1 MKIIAKILALT
12 MLFLCALPF
21 CACGESTQTEGISV
35 VCTTFAPFD
44 FAREIAG
51 ENANVKMLLSPGAD
65 SHSYDPTPKDILA
78 VNKCDVFIYVG
89 GESDVWV
96 DDILSSIENP
106 DMKIIRLIDCTEELY
121 CEEYKEGME
130 HNHDHDHDHDD
141 EEYDEHV
148 WTNPRNAAI
157 ICEKIAEALCAVDA
171 ENAEKYNENLAS
183 YKAELSELDA
193 AFKDVV
199 ANGNGKPLIFGDRF
213 PLIYFVKAYGLD
225 YYAAFPGCA
234 ADTEPSGATVAFL
247 INKVKEENI
256 PVVFHIELSKG
267 NIADTICEATGASK
281 MQFNACHNV
290 TKDDFNAGVSYIDL
304 MWNNIEALKAALK

>member
-1 MKIIAKILALT
+1 MLFMKKISVILAFI
-12 MLFLCALPF
+12 MLFLCVVTV
-21 CACGESTQTEGISV
+21 CACTQTGNEDGISV
-35 VCTTFAPFD
+35 VCTSFAPYD
-44 FAREIAG
+44 LAREIAG
-51 ENANVKMLLSPGAD
+51 DGVSVKMLLSPGAD

-96 DDILSSIENP
+96 EDILSSVDNP
-106 DMKIIRLIDCTEELY
+106 DMKIVRLIDCTEELY
-121 CEEYKEGME
+121 HEEHKEGME
-130 HNHDHDHDHDD
+130 HDHGTEDA
-141 EEYDEHV
+141 YDEHV

-157 ICEKIAEALCAVDA
+157 ICEKIAEALCAVDT
-171 ENAEKYNENLAS
+171 ENSDKYNENLSA
-183 YKAELSELDA
+183 YKAELTSLDE
-193 AFKDVV
+193 AFKKIV
-199 ANGNGKPLIFGDRF
+199 AEGNGKPLVFGDRF

-256 PVVFHIELSKG
+256 PVVFHIELSTGK
-267 NIADTICEATGASK
+267 IADTICEATGAAK

-290 TKDDFNAGVSYIDL
+290 TKADFDAGVSYLDL
-304 MWNNIEALKAALK
+304 MWDNVEALKSALK

>member
-1 MKIIAKILALT
+1 MKKISVILAFI
-12 MLFLCALPF
+12 MLFLCVVTV
-21 CACGESTQTEGISV
+21 CACTQTGNEDGISV
-35 VCTTFAPFD
+35 VCTSFAPYD
-44 FAREIAG
+44 LAREIAG
-51 ENANVKMLLSPGAD
+51 DGVSVKMLLSPGAD

-96 DDILSSIENP
+96 EDILSSVDNP
-106 DMKIIRLIDCTEELY
+106 DMKIVRLIDCTEELY
-121 CEEYKEGME
+121 HEEHKEGME
-130 HNHDHDHDHDD
+130 HDHGTED
-141 EEYDEHV
+141 EYDEHV

-157 ICEKIAEALCAVDA
+157 ICEKIAEALCAVDT
-171 ENAEKYNENLAS
+171 ENADKYNENLSA
-183 YKAELSELDA
+183 YKAELTSLDE
-193 AFKDVV
+193 AFKKVV
-199 ANGNGKPLIFGDRF
+199 AEGNRKTLVFGDRF

-256 PVVFHIELSKG
+256 PVVFHIELSTGK
-267 NIADTICEATGASK
+267 IADTICEATGASK

-290 TKDDFNAGVSYIDL
+290 TKADLEAGVSYLDL
-304 MWNNIEALKAALK
+304 MWDNVEALKSALK

>member
-1 MKIIAKILALT
+1 MKIIAKILAFT
-12 MLFLCALPF
+12 MLFLCVIQV
-21 CACGESTQTEGISV
+21 CACGKSEDEEGISV
-35 VCTTFAPFD
+35 VCTSFAPFD
-44 FAREIAG
+44 LAREIAG
-51 ENANVKMLLSPGAD
+51 DGANIKMLLSPGAD

-78 VNKCDVFIYVG
+78 VNKCDIFIYVG

-96 DDILSSIENP
+96 EGILSSIDNP
-106 DMKIIRLIDCTEELY
+106 NMKIIRLIDCTEELY

-130 HNHDHDHDHDD
+130 HDHEHDHND

-148 WTNPRNAAI
+148 WTNPRNAAL
-157 ICEKIAEALCAVDA
+157 ICEKIAEALCTVDA
-171 ENAEKYNENLAS
+171 ENAGKYNENLAS
-183 YKAELSELDA
+183 YKAELSALDE
-193 AFKDVV
+193 AFKSVV
-199 ANGNGKPLIFGDRF
+199 SEGSRKTLVFGDRF

-256 PVVFHIELSKG
+256 PVVFHIELSTGK
-267 NIADTICEATGASK
+267 IADTICEATGASK

-290 TKDDFNAGVSYIDL
+290 TKDDFKAGVRYIDL
-304 MWNNIEALKAALK
+304 MWDNVKALKAALK

>member
-1 MKIIAKILALT
+1 MKKISVILAFI
-12 MLFLCALPF
+12 MLFLCVVTV
-21 CACGESTQTEGISV
+21 CACTQTGNEDGISI
-35 VCTTFAPFD
+35 VCTSFAPYD
-44 FAREIAG
+44 LAREIAG
-51 ENANVKMLLSPGAD
+51 DGVSVKMLLSPGAD

-96 DDILSSIENP
+96 EDILSSVDNP
-106 DMKIIRLIDCTEELY
+106 DMKIVRLIDCTEELY
-121 CEEYKEGME
+121 HEEHKEGME
-130 HNHDHDHDHDD
+130 HDHGAED
-141 EEYDEHV
+141 EYDEHV

-157 ICEKIAEALCAVDA
+157 ICEKIAEALCAVDT
-171 ENAEKYNENLAS
+171 ENADKYNENLSA
-183 YKAELSELDA
+183 YKAELTSLDE
-193 AFKDVV
+193 AFKKIV
-199 ANGNGKPLIFGDRF
+199 AEGNRKTLVFGDRF

-256 PVVFHIELSKG
+256 PVVFHIELSTGK
-267 NIADTICEATGASK
+267 IADTICEATGAAK

-290 TKDDFNAGVSYIDL
+290 TKADLEAGVSYLDL
-304 MWNNIEALKAALK
+304 MWDNVEALKAALK

>member
-1 MKIIAKILALT
+1 MLFMKKISVILAFI
-12 MLFLCALPF
+12 MLFLCVVTV
-21 CACGESTQTEGISV
+21 CACTQTGNEDGISV
-35 VCTTFAPFD
+35 VCTSFAPYD
-44 FAREIAG
+44 LAREIAG
-51 ENANVKMLLSPGAD
+51 DGVSVKMLLSPGAD

-96 DDILSSIENP
+96 EDILSSVDNP
-106 DMKIIRLIDCTEELY
+106 DMKIVRLIDCTEELY
-121 CEEYKEGME
+121 HEEHKEGME
-130 HNHDHDHDHDD
+130 HDHGTED
-141 EEYDEHV
+141 EYDEHV

-157 ICEKIAEALCAVDA
+157 ICEKIAEALCAVDT
-171 ENAEKYNENLAS
+171 ENADKYNENLSA
-183 YKAELSELDA
+183 YKAELTSLDE
-193 AFKDVV
+193 AFKKIV
-199 ANGNGKPLIFGDRF
+199 AEGNGKPLVFGDRF

-256 PVVFHIELSKG
+256 PVVFHIELSTGK
-267 NIADTICEATGASK
+267 IAATISEAPGAAK

-290 TKDDFNAGVSYIDL
+290 TKADFDAGVSYLDL
-304 MWNNIEALKAALK
+304 MWDNVEALKAALK

>member
-1 MKIIAKILALT
+1 MKKISVILAFI
-12 MLFLCALPF
+12 MLFLCVVTV
-21 CACGESTQTEGISV
+21 CACTKTGNEDGISI
-35 VCTTFAPFD
+35 VCTSFAPYD
-44 FAREIAG
+44 LAREIAG
-51 ENANVKMLLSPGAD
+51 DGVSVKMLLSPGAD

-96 DDILSSIENP
+96 EDILSSVDNP
-106 DMKIIRLIDCTEELY
+106 DMKIVRLIDCTEELY
-121 CEEYKEGME
+121 HEEHKEGM
-130 HNHDHDHDHDD
+130 DHDHGTED
-141 EEYDEHV
+141 EYDEHV

-157 ICEKIAEALCAVDA
+157 ICEKIAEALCAVDT
-171 ENAEKYNENLAS
+171 ENADKYNKNLS
-183 YKAELSELDA
+183 DYKAELTSLDE
-193 AFKDVV
+193 AFKKIV
-199 ANGNGKPLIFGDRF
+199 AEGNGKPLVFGDRF

-256 PVVFHIELSKG
+256 PVVFHIELSTGK
-267 NIADTICEATGASK
+267 IADTICEATGAAK

-290 TKDDFNAGVSYIDL
+290 TKADLEAGVSYIDL
-304 MWNNIEALKAALK
+304 MWDNVEALKSALK

>member
-1 MKIIAKILALT
+1 MKKISVILAFI
-12 MLFLCALPF
+12 MLFLCVVTV
-21 CACGESTQTEGISV
+21 CACTQTGNEDGISV
-35 VCTTFAPFD
+35 VCTSFAPYD
-44 FAREIAG
+44 LAREIAG
-51 ENANVKMLLSPGAD
+51 DGVSVKMLLSPGAD

-96 DDILSSIENP
+96 EDILSSVDNP
-106 DMKIIRLIDCTEELY
+106 DMKIVRLIDCTEELY
-121 CEEYKEGME
+121 HEEHKEGME
-130 HNHDHDHDHDD
+130 HDHGTED
-141 EEYDEHV
+141 EYDEHV

-157 ICEKIAEALCAVDA
+157 ICEIIAEALCAVDT
-171 ENAEKYNENLAS
+171 ENADKYNENLSA
-183 YKAELSELDA
+183 YKAELTSLDE
-193 AFKDVV
+193 AFKKIV
-199 ANGNGKPLIFGDRF
+199 AEGNGKPLVFGDRF

-256 PVVFHIELSKG
+256 PVVFHIELSTGK
-267 NIADTICEATGASK
+267 IADTICEATGAAK

-290 TKDDFNAGVSYIDL
+290 TKADLEAGVSYLDL
-304 MWNNIEALKAALK
+304 MWDNVEALKAALK

>member
-1 MKIIAKILALT
+1 MKTTTKILAMMMICLYIFT
-12 MLFLCALPF
+12 V
-21 CACGESTQTEGISV
+21 CACGENTQAEGVSV
-35 VCTTFAPFD
+35 VCTSFAPFD

-51 ENANVKMLLSPGAD
+51 DGANVKMLLSAGAD

-78 VNKCDVFIYVG
+78 VNKCDVFVYIG
-89 GESDVWV
+89 GESDAWV
-96 DDILSSIENP
+96 EDILSSIDNP
-106 DMKIIRLIDCTEELY
+106 DIKIIKLIDCTEELY

-130 HNHDHDHDHDD
+130 HNHDHDHDT

-157 ICEKIAEALCAVDA
+157 ICEKIAEALCAVDS

-183 YKAELSELDA
+183 YKAELSELDE

-199 ANGNGKPLIFGDRF
+199 AHGNGKPLIFGDRF

-290 TKDDFNAGVSYIDL
+290 SKDDFNAGVSYIDL
-304 MWNNIEALKAALK
+304 MWDNVETLKAALK

>member
-1 MKIIAKILALT
+1 MKKISVILAFI
-12 MLFLCALPF
+12 MLFLCVVTV
-21 CACGESTQTEGISV
+21 CACTQTGNEDGISV
-35 VCTTFAPFD
+35 VCTSFAPYD
-44 FAREIAG
+44 LAREIAG
-51 ENANVKMLLSPGAD
+51 DGVSVKMLLSPGAD

-96 DDILSSIENP
+96 EDILSSVDNP
-106 DMKIIRLIDCTEELY
+106 DMKIVRLIDCTEELY
-121 CEEYKEGME
+121 HEEHKEGME
-130 HNHDHDHDHDD
+130 HDHGTED
-141 EEYDEHV
+141 EYDEHV

-157 ICEKIAEALCAVDA
+157 ICEKIAEALCAVDT
-171 ENAEKYNENLAS
+171 ENADKYNENLSA
-183 YKAELSELDA
+183 YKAELTSLDE
-193 AFKDVV
+193 AFKKIV
-199 ANGNGKPLIFGDRF
+199 AEGNRKTLVFGDRF

-256 PVVFHIELSKG
+256 PVVFHIELSTGK
-267 NIADTICEATGASK
+267 IADTICEATGAAK

-290 TKDDFNAGVSYIDL
+290 TKADLEAGVSYLDL
-304 MWNNIEALKAALK
+304 MWDNVEALKAALK

>member
-1 MKIIAKILALT
+1 MKKISVILAFI
-12 MLFLCALPF
+12 MLFLCVVTV
-21 CACGESTQTEGISV
+21 CACTQTGNEDGISV
-35 VCTTFAPFD
+35 VCTSFAPYD
-44 FAREIAG
+44 LAREIAG
-51 ENANVKMLLSPGAD
+51 DGVSVKMLLSPGAD

-96 DDILSSIENP
+96 EDILSSVDNP
-106 DMKIIRLIDCTEELY
+106 DMKIVRLIDCTEELY
-121 CEEYKEGME
+121 HEEHKEGME
-130 HNHDHDHDHDD
+130 HDHGTED
-141 EEYDEHV
+141 EYDEHV

-157 ICEKIAEALCAVDA
+157 ICEKIAEALCAVDT
-171 ENAEKYNENLAS
+171 ENADKYNENLSA
-183 YKAELSELDA
+183 YKAELTSLDE
-193 AFKDVV
+193 AFKKIV
-199 ANGNGKPLIFGDRF
+199 AEGNGKPLVFGDRF

-256 PVVFHIELSKG
+256 PVVFHIELSTGK
-267 NIADTICEATGASK
+267 IADTICEATGAAK

-290 TKDDFNAGVSYIDL
+290 TKADLEAGVSYIDL
-304 MWNNIEALKAALK
+304 MWDNVEALKSALK

>member
-1 MKIIAKILALT
+1 MKKISVILAFI
-12 MLFLCALPF
+12 MLFLCVVTV
-21 CACGESTQTEGISV
+21 CACTQTGNEDGISV
-35 VCTTFAPFD
+35 VCTSFAPYD
-44 FAREIAG
+44 LAREIAG
-51 ENANVKMLLSPGAD
+51 DGVSVKMLLSPGAD

-96 DDILSSIENP
+96 EDILSSVDNP
-106 DMKIIRLIDCTEELY
+106 DMKIVRLIDCTEELY
-121 CEEYKEGME
+121 HEEHKEGME
-130 HNHDHDHDHDD
+130 HDHGTED
-141 EEYDEHV
+141 EYDEHV

-157 ICEKIAEALCAVDA
+157 ICEKIAEALCAVDT
-171 ENAEKYNENLAS
+171 ENADKYNENLSA
-183 YKAELSELDA
+183 YKAELTSLDE
-193 AFKDVV
+193 AFKKIV
-199 ANGNGKPLIFGDRF
+199 AEGNRKTLVFGDRF

-256 PVVFHIELSKG
+256 PVVFHIELSTGK
-267 NIADTICEATGASK
+267 IADTICEATGASK

-290 TKDDFNAGVSYIDL
+290 TKADLEAGVSYIDL
-304 MWNNIEALKAALK
+304 MWDNVEALKSALK

>member
-1 MKIIAKILALT
+1 MKKISVILAFI
-12 MLFLCALPF
+12 MLFLCVVTV
-21 CACGESTQTEGISV
+21 CACTQTGNEDGISV
-35 VCTTFAPFD
+35 VCTSFAPYD
-44 FAREIAG
+44 LAREIAG
-51 ENANVKMLLSPGAD
+51 DGVSVKMLLSPGAD

-96 DDILSSIENP
+96 EDILSSVDNP
-106 DMKIIRLIDCTEELY
+106 DMKIVRLIDCTEELY
-121 CEEYKEGME
+121 HEEHKEGME
-130 HNHDHDHDHDD
+130 HDHGAED
-141 EEYDEHV
+141 EYDEHV

-157 ICEKIAEALCAVDA
+157 ICEKIAEALCAVDT
-171 ENAEKYNENLAS
+171 ENADKYNENLSA
-183 YKAELSELDA
+183 YKAELTSLDE
-193 AFKDVV
+193 AFKKIV
-199 ANGNGKPLIFGDRF
+199 AEGNGKPLVFGDRF

-256 PVVFHIELSKG
+256 PVVFHIELSTGK
-267 NIADTICEATGASK
+267 IADTICEATGAAK

-290 TKDDFNAGVSYIDL
+290 TKADLEAGVSYIDL
-304 MWNNIEALKAALK
+304 MWDNVEALKSALK